1 MGVAFSYIR
10 CYWSYFRFRGFFR
23 FGGFCGT
30 TCGSG
35 QDGRQLFASHLLA
48 GQDGQFTIY
57 KCHLTCR
64 KSPHFHCYYC
74 GQTIIRKICYM
85 KHLTSCS
92 PCYVKMS
99 KIASEE
105 QVSPPER
112 PGSTCAPLPGTPIG
126 PSAPLPG
133 TPIGPSAPL
142 AGTQRS
148 HSAPLP
154 WTSKSPFTSPPGEP
168 RRPFVPPP
176 ASATAKEI
184 PTDLH
189 VDPSIS
195 TFCKCCYRCGM
206 VYRYQEWSHGLHN
219 YNDHIILDLHLCLYL
234 RASLQTHNA
243 AGRVF
248 EAMELTSAVVVMDL
262 HRKGV
267 FNMPVSEIPAPPP
280 NYNGEVNLEEFW
292 NSIALKMIA
301 HGFVSSTLQNPFV
314 VHPTYAYWAPW
325 IGPHTRKCNDV
336 LNTEWEKVHH
346 SVNPAEMADLDVS
359 EDRLLNEV
367 LNLKVDDVRKLC
379 RASGVDPSGF
389 KMDLVLRLREE
400 IKSRNA
406 YDKIFEKVWGAS
418 GGWTTI
424 MCPCGI
430 VYSVKFNMR
439 AESPR
444 DYMDLLLSWKYMPNV
459 TVYDFARGLATHGNL
474 RVPEMLPFTPNEGRL
489 LSPTE
494 ENLQLANE
502 EKIKV
507 HLSWLKE
514 KKKIP
519 DDGGHPLTGSSD
531 HYVLYDTLHESNSK
545 DSKDVLK
552 RIALVPE
559 LAGWMNSQVAEQR
572 FSQMERN
579 NYFLNMMAPSVQIF
593 LIRNII
599 HHRNQLQNK
608 QTTENVQKA
617 MGNAKVTVNTFG
629 QVVICKES
637 SSLRSVPCNGATLQT
652 PSTDQ
657 KRIPGADA
665 CKILETKEERHKHS
679 WINKDMLPS

>member
-1 MGVAFSYIR
+1 MVCYDAKTNRWHCPCVKAKMSCPHKYVAK
-10 CYWSYFRFRGFFR
+10 WL
-23 FGGFCGT
+23 
-30 TCGSG
+30 
-35 QDGRQLFASHLLA
+35 LF
-48 GQDGQFTIY
+48 
-57 KCHLTCR
+57 
-64 KSPHFHCYYC
+64 
-74 GQTIIRKICYM
+74 QTK
-85 KHLTSCS
+85 KHLFRSVRSTEPLEDWTITDVHNEEECS
-92 PCYVKMS
+92 DNVEDYIYPPKGKHLERIVRYIFQEKKVPVDLPADVKKPITDAPHHS
-99 KIASEE
+99 LIPVEEFCTECKE
-105 QVSPPER
+105 QV
-112 PGSTCAPLPGTPIG
+112 PLSDPI
-126 PSAPLPG
+126 LV
-133 TPIGPSAPL
+133 
-142 AGTQRS
+142 
-148 HSAPLP
+148 
-154 WTSKSPFTSPPGEP
+154 TSK
-168 RRPFVPPP
+168 
-176 ASATAKEI
+176 AKIITLTNVFEG
-184 PTDLH
+184 
-189 VDPSIS
+189 IS

-248 EAMELTSAVVVMDL
+248 EAMELTSGVKLPPHNKLLHAYLHFEALTQHEYTYACVKCGHHPAVVVMDL